1 MVMERRLF
9 NDREVWRIL
18 KLRQFQKGLKAE
30 DGGVIYITEI
40 GLEITCLE
48 NMCL

>member
-1 MVMERRLF
+1 MEEKTF
-9 NDREVWRIL
+9 NDKEVWRIL
-18 KLRQFQKGLKAE
+18 QLRQTQKGLKAE

-40 GLEITCLE
+40 VLEITCLE

>member
-1 MVMERRLF
+1 MEENTF
-9 NDREVWRIL
+9 NGREVWRIL
-18 KLRQFQKGLKAE
+18 QLRQTQKGLKAE

-40 GLEITCLE
+40 GLEITCLD

>member
-1 MVMERRLF
+1 MTRRIGGF
-9 NDREVWRIL
+9 L
-18 KLRQFQKGLKAE
+18 KLRQTEKGLKAE

-40 GLEITCLE
+40 GLEEITCLE